1 VIGALIV
8 ALLAG
13 FLGRLLMP
21 GRTPG
26 GFLFTL
32 ALGFAGS
39 FLGYFLFTELLGIG
53 DSRALDLGGLPG
65 AVIGAMLLLWFG
77 RKLKS

>member
-1 VIGALIV
+1 VIGAVIV

-21 GRTPG
+21 GKTPK
-26 GFLFTL
+26 GFFFTM

-39 FLGYFLFTELLGIG
+39 FLGYLIFTKVFHIG
-53 DSRALDLGGLPG
+53 DPHAFDLGGLPG
-65 AVIGAMLLLWFG
+65 AIIGAMLLLWFG
-77 RKLKS
+77 RKLGS